1 MQFGLLFMMYAPAP
15 SSDETLY
22 REVLEQVEEADRL
35 GYDIAWFAEHHFEPR
50 SEFNGRLPSPM
61 LFIAAAASRTKRIRL
76 GNGVRVLPIHDPFI
90 LAEEAAVAD
99 LLTGGRLILG
109 AGQGGGNDFE
119 TFGVVGDNKYALF
132 RETLDVMAAAWRP
145 GLLNHE
151 SESFRYQ
158 GAVSHPEAAP
168 AARRHHLGGSSQ
180 PGSDRV
186 RWAQRVLP
194 VDRPVRADRPTGRL
208 RQAVPRGRAGRRPAR
223 RALAALASCTSGGP
237 TPRPARTSKSA
248 SGGTTA
254 GETTNGYFKQ
264 AINDGLLAPTA
275 QPTLEEVMG
284 MVEFI
289 VGGPD
294 TVAEQLAT
302 FCDELQVSSLT
313 CMMHVAG
320 ITHDQM
326 LRSMRLFI
334 EEVKPRLLAKLAVPA
349 AAVEEV
355 GMRATTRPEPAQE
368 VA

>member
-76 GNGVRVLPIHDPFI
+76 GTGVRVLPIHDPII

-119 TFGVVGDNKYALF
+119 TFGVVGENKYALF

-158 GAVSHPEAAP
+158 GLSVIPKPLQKPEDIIWVAARNPELIAYAGRNGYAQLIGQSEPTARQAGYARLYREAAR
-168 AARRHHLGGSSQ
+168 AAGHTPRTGGTRLVYV
-180 PGSDRV
+180 GRTD
-186 RWAQRVLP
+186 AEA
-194 VDRPVRADRPTGRL
+194 RADIEECIWRYYR
-208 RQAVPRGRAGRRPAR
+208 RQ
-223 RALAALASCTSGGP
+223 
-237 TPRPARTSKSA
+237 
-248 SGGTTA
+248 
-254 GETTNGYFKQ
+254 TTNGYFKQ

-275 QPTLEEVMG
+275 QPTLDEVMG

-302 FCDELQVSSLT
+302 FCDALQVSSLT

-326 LRSMRLFI
+326 MRSMRLFM
-334 EEVKPRLLAKLAVPA
+334 EEVKPRLLAKLAAPV

-355 GMRATTRPEPAQE
+355 A
-368 VA
+368 